1 MFTLGINYKYWLY
14 SKPTDM
20 RKSFHSLS
28 GIVTSI
34 MHKQLTNGNV
44 FIFINARRNRIKL
57 LHYEEGG
64 MVIYS
69 KLIENG
75 KMKQMQ
81 IQEGN
86 SIDLLSLHSL
96 IKSAFENPNIR
107 RSELK
112 IMERMCKNCAKKIC

>member
-20 RKSFHSLS
+20 RKSFHALS

-34 MHKQLTNGNV
+34 MHKQLTKENV
-44 FIFINARRNRIKL
+44 FVFINTRRNRIKL

-64 MVIYS
+64 LVIYS

-75 KMKQMQ
+75 KMKEQQ
-81 IQEGN
+81 NQEDN
-86 SIDLLSLHSL
+86 SIDLISLHSL
-96 IKSAFENPNIR
+96 IKSSFENPNIR

-112 IMERMCKNCAKKIC
+112 IMERMCKNCNK

>member
-1 MFTLGINYKYWLY
+1 
-14 SKPTDM
+14 
-20 RKSFHSLS
+20 
-28 GIVTSI
+28 
-34 MHKQLTNGNV
+34 
-44 FIFINARRNRIKL
+44 
-57 LHYEEGG
+57 GG